1 MTCKQRPQGREKRN
15 YVDTRRKSF
24 PGEVN
29 DMCKGPVA
37 EPQRTSWEA

>member
-1 MTCKQRPQGREKRN
+1 MTFKQRLEGNEKRN
-15 YVDTRRKSF
+15 YVDTCRKSF

-37 EPQRTSWEA
+37 EPQRTRGEV